1 MQWKYIEV
9 NKDNGVME
17 IILNRPPLNVLNI
30 EMMREL
36 TQALLDAD
44 KDATLKL
51 LLLSGRGKA
60 FSAGV
65 DVGEHHPDRVEEMM
79 ESFNGLFFALNRV
92 EAPSIALV
100 RGAALGGGCELALFC
115 DMLLA
120 SDKAKFGQPEVK
132 VGFFPPIAAA
142 ILPRLVGRSR
152 AMEICVTGRMV
163 TADEALRWGLVNR
176 LFPEE
181 TFDQEV
187 KKYVD
192 ELLSSSPLILRFN
205 KRAIDYGHAL
215 PFKTGYEKINQLFLR
230 ELMKTE
236 DVREGIRSFEEKR
249 KPEWKNR

>member
-1 MQWKYIEV
+1 MHWKYIEV

-36 TQALLDAD
+36 TEALLDAD
-44 KDATLKL
+44 KDVTLKL

-65 DVGEHHPDRVEEMM
+65 DVGEHHPSRVEEMM

-120 SDKAKFGQPEVK
+120 SDKSKFGQPEVK

-163 TADEALRWGLVNR
+163 TADEAHRWGLVNR
-176 LFPEE
+176 LFPDD
-181 TFDQEV
+181 TFEQDV

-192 ELLSSSPLILRFN
+192 ELLASSPLILRFN

-236 DVREGIRSFEEKR
+236 DVREGISSFEEKR